1 MIREQARDLRGVL
14 LRLAALVRLPA
25 ERIDAVLVEARLRRA
40 FVPLLVR
47 EDLTWDEVAAS
58 PCIRRN
64 CRAWSSIPAC
74 CAPIRT
80 ARPWPTS
87 SAMSAPS
94 NPAEQ
99 AEDPDPLLQ
108 LPEFRIGKSGIERS
122 YDLTLRGR
130 AGLSRVEVNAIGREI
145 RELDRREGVPG
156 ADLRLSA
163 RSRAAAV
170 LRRAALGRARRP
182 APSSSTRARAG

>member
-1 MIREQARDLRGVL
+1 MVLDSGL
-14 LRLAALVRLPA
+14 LRDYPEGAALAHV
-25 ERIDAVLVEARLRRA
+25 IGYVGAV
-40 FVPLLVR
+40 
-47 EDLTWDEVAAS
+47 
-58 PCIRRN
+58 
-64 CRAWSSIPAC
+64 
-74 CAPIRT
+74 
-80 ARPWPTS
+80 
-87 SAMSAPS
+87 

-99 AEDPDPLLQ
+99 AEDADPLLH

-156 ADLRLSA
+156 ADVRLGA

-182 APSSSTRARAG
+182 APSSSTRAPAG